1 MTFRIGNKRNIF
13 KIRTMR
19 NGALT
24 WSDEKV
30 PAIMSQPVLCVC
42 LIKESDTLLILIP
55 NHIWFRVASITY
67 SLYILVPIN
76 VTF

>member
-1 MTFRIGNKRNIF
+1 
-13 KIRTMR
+13 MR

-42 LIKESDTLLILIP
+42 LITESDTLLILIP
-55 NHIWFRVASITY
+55 NHIWLRLAALT
-67 SLYILVPIN
+67 
-76 VTF
+76 

>member
-1 MTFRIGNKRNIF
+1 MKE
-13 KIRTMR
+13 IRTMR

-55 NHIWFRVASITY
+55 NHIWLRLAALT
-67 SLYILVPIN
+67 
-76 VTF
+76 